1 MKKLLLIVDAQYD
14 FLVGGNL
21 PVEGAKE
28 NMDKLA
34 KYVGESEHAKVAFT
48 LDWHPVTHCSYV
60 TNGGEW
66 PVHCVHY
73 THGASIYQ
81 PVADAV
87 FAKKAATDVKIYLKG
102 EHPEV
107 EEYSF
112 IQNEDNKE
120 MFAVSMDCDGGID
133 EIEVCGIM
141 SRVCV
146 LNTIKDLVKCGYK
159 DKVVVKL
166 DFIGA
171 DDDNREL
178 IEYCKSNDIKLG

>member
-1 MKKLLLIVDAQYD
+1 MNKLLLIIDAQYD

-21 PVEGAKE
+21 PVDGAKE

-34 KYVGESEHAKVAFT
+34 DYIYQSEFSQVAFT
-48 LDWHPVTHCSYV
+48 LDWHPVTHSSYV
-60 TNGGEW
+60 TNGGQW

-81 PVADAV
+81 PVFDAV
-87 FAKKAATDVKIYLKG
+87 AKKMHVKDVKIYLKG
-102 EHPEV
+102 ENPEI

-112 IQNEDNKE
+112 IQNDDNKE
-120 MFAVSMDCDGGID
+120 IFSVSMDREEGID
-133 EIEVCGIM
+133 VIEVCGIM

-159 DKVVVKL
+159 DKLTVKL

-171 DDDNREL
+171 DDNNLEL
-178 IEYCKSNDIKLG
+178 IEYCKTNEIKLD